1 MADQFPSG
9 GWQLVPSPVRRGK
22 VRMGRLKL
30 RTTRA
35 RTLRNNPTDAERLLW
50 HHLRLRQ
57 IAGHKFRR
65 QRPIGPSIVD
75 FVCLEKQIVVE
86 VDGGQH
92 TQQEPYDARRDA
104 WLRSEGFAV
113 LRFWDHEVLTQVN
126 DVTQVVWAALSAPSS
141 ILPRGGG
148 EED

>member
-1 MADQFPSG
+1 MKP
-9 GWQLVPSPVRRGK
+9 P
-22 VRMGRLKL
+22 
-30 RTTRA
+30 TTRA

-50 HHLRLRQ
+50 HYLRLRQ
-57 IAGHKFRR
+57 IGGHKFRR
-65 QRPIGPSIVD
+65 QRPIGPYIVD

-104 WLRSEGFAV
+104 WLRSEGFVV
-113 LRFWDHEVLTQVN
+113 LRLWDHEVLTQVN
-126 DVTQVVWAALSAPSS
+126 DVMQVIWAALSAPSA
-141 ILPRGGG
+141 ILPRGGD